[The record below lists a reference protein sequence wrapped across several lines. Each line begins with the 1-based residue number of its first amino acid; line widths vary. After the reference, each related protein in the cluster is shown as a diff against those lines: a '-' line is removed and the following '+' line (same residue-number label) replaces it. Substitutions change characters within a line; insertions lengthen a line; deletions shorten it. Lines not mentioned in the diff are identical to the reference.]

1 MIYGTRSTGHALVA
15 GDEASPGKS
24 ADRAY
29 KTAIA
34 DLASQ
39 ASFGMQP

>member
-1 MIYGTRSTGHALVA
+1 LGFGA
-15 GDEASPGKS
+15 GDEAPPVKS

-29 KTAIA
+29 KTVIA
-34 DLASQ
+34 DLASL